1 MAEDEEAQAETA
13 EADVES
19 LKTRNEE
26 LTAQLASAL
35 TEAKGHQKRAEKNK
49 GEASRLDKIEKHI
62 EVLTGM
68 TAETLDKD
76 EFGEKRRSDTYLNR
90 LKESDEQRVKNQLMG
105 ADRRLKEI
113 GLDMQSSDE
122 TQRAYNKYLL
132 GDMDG
137 CLDEVDRLIEG
148 KKAEASK
155 SKETD
160 KSSVEEQVEE
170 RVRQKMQQLNLLDT
184 DTGGPQGAGGKVF
197 TTKEIDKMNIK
208 EYREKF
214 PSGYGDVLKAI
225 QEGRIK
231 E

>member
-1 MAEDEEAQAETA
+1 MAEAQADNA
-13 EADVES
+13 EADVEA
-19 LKTRNEE
+19 LRTRNEE
-26 LTAQLASAL
+26 LAAQLASAL

-68 TAETLDKD
+68 TAKNLDRDD
-76 EFGEKRRSDTYLNR
+76 EFSDKRTSDAYLNR
-90 LKESDEQRVKNQLMG
+90 IKESDEQRVKNQLMG
-105 ADRRLKEI
+105 ADRKLREI

-137 CLDEVDRLIEG
+137 CLDEVDRLVEG
-148 KKAEASK
+148 KKAEAPKEPEK
-155 SKETD
+155 SDVEKQ
-160 KSSVEEQVEE
+160 VEEQV
-170 RVRQKMQQLNLLDT
+170 RQKMEKLNLLDT
-184 DTGGPQGAGGKVF
+184 DTGGPQGAGGKAF
-197 TTKEIDKMNIK
+197 TTKEIDKMDIK

-214 PSGYGDVLKAI
+214 PGGYGDVLKAI